1 MNKITAINV
10 LVNHAKKINDSSY
23 KPDVQALTAA
33 CLYMDTYLKEN
44 KQDAKVEI
52 KGLEF
57 KLTKGA

>member
-10 LVNHAKKINDSSY
+10 LLKHAQKYSDPNY
-23 KPDVQALTAA
+23 KADVQALTAA
-33 CLYMDTYLKEN
+33 CLFMETYLKKN

-57 KLTKGA
+57 KLTKGL

>member
-1 MNKITAINV
+1 MNKIAAINI
-10 LVNHAKKINDSSY
+10 LLKHAQKYNDPNY
-23 KPDVQALTAA
+23 KPNVQSLTAA
-33 CLYMDTYLKEN
+33 CLFMETYLKEN